1 MTNKQEHL
9 INHAQLA
16 LDTIDDL
23 IINGSDSI
31 NDIEFSIN
39 DVDEDNKSI
48 NLYINFSEDD
58 TSKDDTV
65 QLFSGEVIDYHS
77 DNFRQQIKRSRN
89 YNDKI
94 MSSNDNE

>member
-9 INHAQLA
+9 FNHAQLA

-23 IINGSDSI
+23 IINSSGSI
-31 NDIEFSIN
+31 NDIDFSIN

-58 TSKDDTV
+58 ISKDDTV
-65 QLFSGEVIDYHS
+65 QLFSGEDIDYRS
-77 DNFRQQIKRSRN
+77 DNFKQQIKRSRN